1 MNNEKTLVAKVN
13 EFRQNQKRYFDEI
26 TEKNN
31 IVLVQRPKGHNVIMM
46 SEKEYN
52 SIQETEYLL
61 QDEENRKF
69 LEQSIQQLKNK
80 EKNAL
85 SKKEWEEFQKQE
97 RLNDMIG
104 MHNEF

>member
-1 MNNEKTLVAKVN
+1 
-13 EFRQNQKRYFDEI
+13 
-26 TEKNN
+26 
-31 IVLVQRPKGHNVIMM
+31 MM

-80 EKNAL
+80 EKYSF
-85 SKKEWEEFQKQE
+85 SKKEWEEIQKQE
-97 RLNDMIG
+97 RLNDLIG
-104 MHNEF
+104 MRDAY

>member
-1 MNNEKTLVAKVN
+1 MNNKKTLVAKVN

-80 EKNAL
+80 EKYSF
-85 SKKEWEEFQKQE
+85 SKKEWKEIQKQE
-97 RLNDMIG
+97 RLNDLIG
-104 MHNEF
+104 MRDAY

>member
-1 MNNEKTLVAKVN
+1 
-13 EFRQNQKRYFDEI
+13 
-26 TEKNN
+26 
-31 IVLVQRPKGHNVIMM
+31 MM

-80 EKNAL
+80 EEYSF
-85 SKKEWEEFQKQE
+85 SKKEWKEIQKQE
-97 RLNDMIG
+97 RLNDLIG
-104 MHNEF
+104 MRDAY

>member
-1 MNNEKTLVAKVN
+1 MNNKKTLVAKVN

-80 EKNAL
+80 EEYSF
-85 SKKEWEEFQKQE
+85 SKKEWKEIQKQE
-97 RLNDMIG
+97 RLNGLIG
-104 MHNEF
+104 MRDAY

>member
-1 MNNEKTLVAKVN
+1 
-13 EFRQNQKRYFDEI
+13 
-26 TEKNN
+26 
-31 IVLVQRPKGHNVIMM
+31 MM

-80 EKNAL
+80 EEYSF
-85 SKKEWEEFQKQE
+85 SKKEWKEIQKQE
-97 RLNDMIG
+97 RLNGLIG
-104 MHNEF
+104 MRDAY

>member
-1 MNNEKTLVAKVN
+1 MNNKKTLVAKVN

-46 SEKEYN
+46 SEREYN

-80 EKNAL
+80 EEYSF
-85 SKKEWEEFQKQE
+85 SKKEWEEIQKRE
-97 RLNDMIG
+97 RLNDLIG
-104 MHNEF
+104 MRDAY

>member
-1 MNNEKTLVAKVN
+1 MNNKKTLVAKVN

-80 EKNAL
+80 EKDAF

-97 RLNDMIG
+97 RLNDLIG
-104 MHNEF
+104 MRDEF

>member
-1 MNNEKTLVAKVN
+1 MNNKKTLVAKVN

-80 EKNAL
+80 EEYSF
-85 SKKEWEEFQKQE
+85 SKKEWKEIQKQE
-97 RLNDMIG
+97 RLNDLIG
-104 MHNEF
+104 MRDAY

>member
-1 MNNEKTLVAKVN
+1 MKKTLVIKVN

-69 LEQSIQQLKNK
+69 LEQSIQQLKSK
-80 EKNAL
+80 EKYAF
-85 SKKEWEEFQKQE
+85 SKKEWKEIQKQE
-97 RLNDMIG
+97 RP
-104 MHNEF
+104 E